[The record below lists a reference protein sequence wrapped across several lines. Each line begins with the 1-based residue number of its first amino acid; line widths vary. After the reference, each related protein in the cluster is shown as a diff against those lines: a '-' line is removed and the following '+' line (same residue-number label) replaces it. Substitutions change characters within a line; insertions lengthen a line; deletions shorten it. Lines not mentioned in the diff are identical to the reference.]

1 MPRVLFVSKPLGP
14 PWNDSSKNLVRD
26 LALGLARYDAVAF
39 GRRRDAGALGRARIE
54 PLHPDT
60 RGAFSPG
67 LRENGRVLLR
77 LLAGARADAWH
88 FFFAPNPKTSSVA
101 RLASRVRRARTV
113 QTVCSVPGDGADLER
128 VLFGERVVVLSRHT
142 ERRFLDAGVARER
155 LVRIPPAVPPLDP
168 PSDRDKAR
176 LRAALGIA
184 PEAPL
189 VLYPGDLEFGDAAKL
204 VLDAHAALPAGVEL
218 ALACRPKTPAARAKE
233 AELRA
238 RSRELGTLERVR
250 FVGETSEILT
260 LVAAADVVALPST
273 VAYAKM
279 DYPLVLLEAMALERP
294 VVVAAGTPAAEL
306 AESGGARAV
315 PANAEALGAEL
326 AHLLADASAR
336 RTLGAAARALARAD
350 FSRERMAAAYE
361 LLYDGLLS

>member
-1 MPRVLFVSKPLGP
+1 VPRVLFVSKPLGP

-26 LALGLARYDAVAF
+26 LALGLTRYDAVAF

-54 PLHPDT
+54 PLHPDV

-88 FFFAPNPKTSSVA
+88 FFFAPNPKTSTVA
-101 RLASRVRRARTV
+101 RLASGARRVCTV
-113 QTVCSVPGDGADLER
+113 QTVCSVPGDGTDVAR
-128 VLFGERVVVLSRHT
+128 VLFGDRVVVLSRHT
-142 ERRFLDAGVARER
+142 ERRFLAAGVARER
-155 LVRIPPAVPPLDP
+155 LVRIAPAVPPLEP
-168 PSDRDKAR
+168 PSEAERTR
-176 LRAALGIA
+176 LRGALGISRD
-184 PEAPL
+184 APL
-189 VLYPGDLEFGDAAKL
+189 VLYPGDLEFGEAARL
-204 VLDAHAALPAGVEL
+204 VLEAHATLPPDVEL

-233 AELRA
+233 AALRERA
-238 RSRELGTLERVR
+238 RELATHARVH
-250 FVGETSEILT
+250 FVGETPEILT

-294 VVVAAGTPAAEL
+294 VLVAAGTPAAEL
-306 AESGGARAV
+306 AENGGARAV
-315 PANAEALGAEL
+315 QARVESLAEEL
-326 AHLLADASAR
+326 ARLLADTDGR
-336 RTLGAAARALARAD
+336 RALGAAARAVARAD

-361 LLYDGLLS
+361 LLYDELLS

>member
-26 LALGLARYDAVAF
+26 LALGLTRYDAVAF

-54 PLHPDT
+54 PLHPDA

-101 RLASRVRRARTV
+101 RLASAARRMRTV
-113 QTVCSVPGDGADLER
+113 QTVCSVPDDGADVAR
-128 VLFGERVVVLSRHT
+128 VLFGDRVVVLSRHT

-155 LVRIPPAVPPLDP
+155 LARIPPAVPPLEP
-168 PSDRDKAR
+168 PSDAEKAR
-176 LRAALGIA
+176 LRAALGISRD
-184 PEAPL
+184 APL
-189 VLYPGDLEFGDAAKL
+189 VLYPGDLEFGDAANL
-204 VLDAHAALPAGVEL
+204 VLEAHAALPPDVEL
-218 ALACRPKTPAARAKE
+218 ALACRPKTHAARTRE
-233 AELRA
+233 AVLRERA
-238 RSRELGTLERVR
+238 RELATHARVR

-279 DYPLVLLEAMALERP
+279 DYPLVLLEAMALGRP
-294 VVVAAGTPAAEL
+294 VLVAEGTPAAEL
-306 AESGGARAV
+306 AANGGARAV
-315 PANAEALGAEL
+315 QAHVASLAEEL
-326 AHLLADASAR
+326 ARLLADASER
-336 RTLGAAARALARAD
+336 RTLGAAARAVARAD